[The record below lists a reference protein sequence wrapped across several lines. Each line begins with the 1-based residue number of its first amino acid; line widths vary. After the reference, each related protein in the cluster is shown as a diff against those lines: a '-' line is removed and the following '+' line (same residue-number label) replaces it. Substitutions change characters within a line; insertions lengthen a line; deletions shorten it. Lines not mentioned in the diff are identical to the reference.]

1 MKSIENEEVVK
12 FDKLRPFGLT
22 TGETRFVM
30 ALSPDVKWRTK
41 DAVKIAYVTL
51 LYDDLQR
58 SLATLKWKSGQGVF
72 ILD

>member
-1 MKSIENEEVVK
+1 MKEIENKEVRK
-12 FDKLRPFGLT
+12 FDPLRPFGLT
-22 TGETRFVM
+22 TGEARFVM

-41 DAVKIAYVTL
+41 DAVKIAYLTL

-58 SLATLKWKSGQGVF
+58 SLTNLEWKSGQGVF

>member
-1 MKSIENEEVVK
+1 MKEIENKEVGK
-12 FDKLRPFGLT
+12 FDPLRPFGLT
-22 TGETRFVM
+22 TGEARFVM

-41 DAVKIAYVTL
+41 DAVKIAYMTL

-58 SLATLKWKSGQGVF
+58 SLATLELKSGQGVF

>member
-1 MKSIENEEVVK
+1 MKDIVNKEVRK
-12 FDKLRPFGLT
+12 FDPLRPFGLT
-22 TGETRFVM
+22 TGEARFVM

-41 DAVKIAYVTL
+41 DAVKIAYLTL

-58 SLATLKWKSGQGVF
+58 SLTNLEWKSGQGVF

>member
-1 MKSIENEEVVK
+1 MKEIENKEVRK
-12 FDKLRPFGLT
+12 FDPLRPFGLT
-22 TGETRFVM
+22 TGEARFVM

-51 LYDDLQR
+51 LYDEIQR
-58 SLATLKWKSGQGVF
+58 TLRNLAWKSGQGVF